1 MPLHSQHSVA
11 NPLHLSAVST
21 KASHVVFSMHSGP
34 FCQIAM
40 KAVTAEFASD
50 PGRALAVT
58 IWLPDKR
65 GK

>member
-1 MPLHSQHSVA
+1 MPLHYQHSAA
-11 NPLHLSAVST
+11 NPRHLSAAST
-21 KASHVVFSMHSGP
+21 KASHVVFPVHASP
-34 FCQIAM
+34 FRQIAM

-58 IWLPDKR
+58 IWLPDKC